1 MTIGVTLTQGMRQNL
16 FSLQQTDKLLGKT
29 QERLSSGKRVN
40 TALDDP
46 VNFFKARDHYLKASD
61 LIYRKTEMGEAI
73 KTIEVANTG
82 IEGMMDL
89 LEQMKSLASSAKSV
103 ESTTEAASLAAQ
115 YDSIR
120 LQVGELAEDADYGGT
135 NLLDS
140 GSTDVETL
148 TVAFNP
154 DGTNTLVV
162 TGFDA
167 FISGPTGSIAGAEV
181 HEASFQNAGATNS
194 DGITSAM
201 TQVTAAIT
209 NLRSEAQELAS
220 ALSTIS
226 IREDFTDK
234 MANSLNSGGD
244 ALTLA
249 DMNEEGANMLML
261 QTRQALGT
269 TSLSL
274 SSQAAQSVL
283 RLF

>member
-61 LIYRKTEMGEAI
+61 LLYRKTEMGEAI

-82 IEGMMDL
+82 IEGMMAL

-120 LQVGELAEDADYGGT
+120 LQVGSLADDADYGGT
-135 NLLDS
+135 NLLE
-140 GSTDVETL
+140 TDTTTL

-167 FISGPTGSIAGAEV
+167 FDGDGTGEIAGAEV
-181 HEASFQNAGATNS
+181 HVASFQNGSTTNS
-194 DGITSAM
+194 GGITSAM
-201 TQVTAAIT
+201 NQVTAAIT